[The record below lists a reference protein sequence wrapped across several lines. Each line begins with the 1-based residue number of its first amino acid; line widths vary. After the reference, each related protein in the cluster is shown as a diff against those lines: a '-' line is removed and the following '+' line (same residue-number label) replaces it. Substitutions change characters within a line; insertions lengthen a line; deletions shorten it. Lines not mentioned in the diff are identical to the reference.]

1 MGQLLACGGVGNNL
15 AQEWHFSTEMFKHF
29 LAAAQ
34 KAQRHPL
41 AHVPLTTMKYPDHR
55 LSASDHQKG
64 ENDESCHSFCLCRA
78 LGRLH
83 TARDWTI
90 PKLRPARGCR

>member
-1 MGQLLACGGVGNNL
+1 MGQLLARGGVGNNL

-41 AHVPLTTMKYPDHR
+41 AHAPLTTMKYPDHR

-64 ENDESCHSFCLCRA
+64 EN
-78 LGRLH
+78 H